1 MGKKTTTKRP
11 APWERGLV
19 VRKQGGFFFVHPN
32 GEPKEEIACV
42 LRGKLK
48 KQPRTG
54 DLIAVG
60 DWVWFRR
67 VPGSPAVIE
76 AIEPRTRALVRR
88 APTPRGEYMQVIL
101 ANPDQ
106 LVLVFSCA
114 QPEPKLG
121 MLDRFL
127 VIAEQQEIPVVIV
140 VNKVDLVS
148 LKEAKGIFGLYEDIG
163 YPVLYTSAVTGYG
176 LDAFKAQLRGKI
188 SGLAG
193 PSGTGK
199 SSLLNAIQPG
209 LGLAVREVSKT
220 GEGRHTTTVRQMFP
234 LDEGGYVAD
243 TPGIKALALWDITP
257 EELDGYFPELREL
270 VPHCEFHN
278 CTHMNEPGCAV
289 LKALEAGRIHPS
301 RYASYVR
308 LRLELEKGLDR
319 VALMEA
325 WDEEE

>member
-1 MGKKTTTKRP
+1 MSPKKTPGFRP
-11 APWERGLV
+11 KPGWERGLV
-19 VRKQGGFFFVHPN
+19 IRKQGGFFAVVPEGRGH
-32 GEPKEEIACV
+32 EEVLCR
-42 LRGKLK
+42 LRGRLK
-48 KQPRTG
+48 KRPRTG

-60 DWVWFRR
+60 DWVWFSRM
-67 VPGSPAVIE
+67 PDGTGMIE
-76 AIEPRTRALVRR
+76 EIEPRTRALVRK
-88 APTPRGEYMQVIL
+88 APSARGEYEQVIL

-106 LVLVFSCA
+106 VVLVFACA

-127 VIAEQQEIPVVIV
+127 VITEQQEIPALIV
-140 VNKVDLVS
+140 ANKVDLVG
-148 LKEAKGIFGLYEDIG
+148 LEEAREIFGLYEDIG

-176 LDAFKAQLRGKI
+176 LEDFKQALTGKI

-209 LGLAVREVSKT
+209 LGLAVREVSRS

-234 LDEGGYVAD
+234 LEGGGYVAD
-243 TPGIKALALWDITP
+243 TPGLKALALWDITP
-257 EELDGYFPELREL
+257 EELDGYFPEMREL
-270 VPHCEFHN
+270 VPLCQFHN

-289 LKALEAGRIHPS
+289 LKAVEEGRIHPS

-308 LRLELEKGLDR
+308 LRLELEEGLDR
-319 VALMEA
+319 THLV
-325 WDEEE
+325 